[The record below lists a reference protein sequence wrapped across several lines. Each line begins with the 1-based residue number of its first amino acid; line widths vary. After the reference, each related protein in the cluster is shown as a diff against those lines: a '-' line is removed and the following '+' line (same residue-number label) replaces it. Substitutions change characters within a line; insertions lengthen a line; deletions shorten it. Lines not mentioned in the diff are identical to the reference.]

1 MDFDFHVEN
10 MTNEQAKFLMDF
22 IYAYVAHL
30 GLEMGGGYLP
40 FDCIAPTPIETKGVE
55 DVQNS

>member
-10 MTNEQAKFLMDF
+10 MTEEQAKFLMDF
-22 IYAYVAHL
+22 IYAYISHL

-40 FDCIAPTPIETKGVE
+40 SGNKEKIGEVE
-55 DVQNS
+55 NVQNS